1 MEVSIT
7 LSKASRRRVPA
18 RSELQQELSEVVRH
32 RAAVSEVLLVIA
44 GSPHD
49 LQPIFDTIIPSATR
63 LCRANSGT
71 LRLVED
77 KGLRL
82 VAEMLQPKTLSDRW
96 SPPILAEPGSS
107 LLARVAN
114 GPLVHIPDLDLVR
127 DLHRYT
133 AAAEARKSLGLRPM
147 LAVPMLDRKSVV

>member
-49 LQPIFDTIIPSATR
+49 LQPIFYTIIGSAAR
-63 LCRANSGT
+63 LC
-71 LRLVED
+71 
-77 KGLRL
+77 
-82 VAEMLQPKTLSDRW
+82 
-96 SPPILAEPGSS
+96 
-107 LLARVAN
+107 
-114 GPLVHIPDLDLVR
+114 
-127 DLHRYT
+127 
-133 AAAEARKSLGLRPM
+133 
-147 LAVPMLDRKSVV
+147 